1 MVALSLALAVP
12 ASAAEWIY
20 YDDGGYGVWTADSG
34 SGIYEIDIGC
44 GSGADHE
51 LKFGIFVP
59 DETVKNVAEDASIP
73 ILVVVD
79 GTAYGPLDA
88 GIQHA
93 DDGTAIIAA
102 WEFDDGRVGDIV
114 RAMLASS
121 GTTRVE
127 FLGKAAVFEAAGI
140 EGVGG
145 QVKTG
150 CAI

>member
-1 MVALSLALAVP
+1 MSQFLWQNRDDREYVYPFNPRPECLAMIQRPPAVAL
-12 ASAAEWIY
+12 
-20 YDDGGYGVWTADSG
+20 
-34 SGIYEIDIGC
+34 DIGC